1 MKSLLVFL
9 LLGFVLIGCATI
21 ERGETVDTEQLH
33 AAAGFKMKLADTPQK
48 LAHLGTLAQ
57 RKIVAHQRDGGV
69 GYIYADA
76 STCQCMYVGNE
87 KAYQRYQ
94 QLAVEKKIAEDKRM
108 AAEMN
113 MDAAMNWNMWGPW
126 GPWW

>member
-1 MKSLLVFL
+1 MKDFFALL
-9 LLGFVLIGCATI
+9 LLGSLLMGCATI
-21 ERGETVDTEQLH
+21 ERAETIDTEQLLT
-33 AAAGFKMKLADTPQK
+33 AAGFRMKLADTPEK
-48 LAHLGTLAQ
+48 LAHLRTLTQ
-57 RKIVAHQRDGGV
+57 RKIIAHQRDGGV
-69 GYIYADA
+69 GYVYADA
-76 STCQCMYVGNE
+76 TACQCLYVGNE

-113 MDAAMNWNMWGPW
+113 LDAAMNWNMWGPW